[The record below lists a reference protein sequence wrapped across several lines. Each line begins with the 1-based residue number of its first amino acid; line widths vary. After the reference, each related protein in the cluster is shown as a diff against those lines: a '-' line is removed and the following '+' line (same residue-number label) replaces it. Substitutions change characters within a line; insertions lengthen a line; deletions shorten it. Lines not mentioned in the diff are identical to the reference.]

1 MFANCQ
7 LSKYLSIYLPVCLIY
22 RSTYLTSN
30 SHMCIFSYIYIY
42 ICFDSFCCLTL
53 GPPRTSSQV
62 TLRRSQSLVAGGRRP
77 AQRRLAP
84 VGASSQSVLPSSE
97 QSGGA
102 MNTTFAR
109 PWTKFICHLKEA
121 CQPSGWETKYEC
133 IFFANWSNYVLV
145 IAVLEWNPILPNT
158 WEWCGILAY
167 LIACGKPAGHSH
179 VVHYRSLRRS
189 RRPWPGPKQGQC
201 VCLCV
206 CVKAFVCKSFCVSK
220 VLWVKAS
227 VFKSVSV

>member
-1 MFANCQ
+1 
-7 LSKYLSIYLPVCLIY
+7 
-22 RSTYLTSN
+22 
-30 SHMCIFSYIYIY
+30 MCIFSYIYIY

-62 TLRRSQSLVAGGRRP
+62 TLRRSQSLVAGGP
-77 AQRRLAP
+77 QASPTTAGTSGCIFSI
-84 VGASSQSVLPSSE
+84 GATIKRA
-97 QSGGA
+97 SGGA

-121 CQPSGWETKYEC
+121 CQPSGWETNMSV
-133 IFFANWSNYVLV
+133 FFCKLIKLCFGNCCTGMD
-145 IAVLEWNPILPNT
+145 PILPNT

-206 CVKAFVCKSFCVSK
+206 CKSFCV
-220 VLWVKAS
+220 
-227 VFKSVSV
+227 